1 MVMVCERVPPKTVA
15 LNRLS
20 HPAKTA
26 FIDSQTDACWD
37 FVEKIMGGDEWHSK
51 ILRRGGS

>member
-20 HPAKTA
+20 HPVKTA